1 MPNPEKYDPG
11 LAVLYSK
18 WAESAKI
25 AKIFANLQKFTKSLF
40 DVIGLMGLNYNK
52 NWSSKI

>member
-1 MPNPEKYDPG
+1 MPNPAKYDPV
-11 LAVLYSK
+11 LAVLYRK

-25 AKIFANLQKFTKSLF
+25 AKIFANLEKFTKSLF
-40 DVIGLMGLNYNK
+40 DVIGLMRLNYNK